1 MQKESEKAQRAH
13 IVVSGRVQ
21 GIGFRYNVQK
31 WAQSLGLKGW
41 VRNLV
46 DGSVEILAEGEE
58 NSLRQFIEKIK
69 QGFGQ
74 THVDDCN
81 VSYEI
86 PTGEFFGFEIL
97 Y

>member
-46 DGSVEILAEGEE
+46 DGSVEILAEG
-58 NSLRQFIEKIK
+58 
-69 QGFGQ
+69 
-74 THVDDCN
+74 
-81 VSYEI
+81 
-86 PTGEFFGFEIL
+86 
-97 Y
+97 